1 MKFFDTSIVAIM
13 ALLSFSLP
21 TLAQMKLSCIDPT
34 GRRPGWVQPD
44 GQCTDIFGN
53 AALFI
58 MRGDGLLQRA

>member
-1 MKFFDTSIVAIM
+1 M